1 MAEEEKKGIGE
12 QQIVVFSLGSE
23 EFGVDIDQVREIIKL
38 EDITKIP
45 NTENYIDGVINLR
58 GKIVVI
64 IDLEKKLSLTTKER
78 DKDTR
83 IIVIEVDGNSIG
95 MVVDSCNE
103 VLRLPEDKI
112 ESAPEI
118 ITQKINADYVEGV
131 GVLEE
136 RLIILLNLSKVLGDH
151 GMKKVAEIS
160 IKHQAKE

>member
-64 IDLEKKLSLTTKER
+64 ITS
-78 DKDTR
+78 
-83 IIVIEVDGNSIG
+83 
-95 MVVDSCNE
+95 
-103 VLRLPEDKI
+103 P
-112 ESAPEI
+112 
-118 ITQKINADYVEGV
+118 
-131 GVLEE
+131 
-136 RLIILLNLSKVLGDH
+136 SK
-151 GMKKVAEIS
+151 ATI
-160 IKHQAKE
+160 